1 MKVWGPLVLSL
12 VVCGLVHAAPMM
24 TESAGLSSTIETAG
38 AGNRH
43 QNEGVVD
50 RTCPTT
56 PNSGAL
62 PEPASVALMGIG
74 LGLASLVRRKK

>member
-1 MKVWGPLVLSL
+1 MKVWGTLVLSL
-12 VVCGLVHAAPMM
+12 VVCGMAHAAPM
-24 TESAGLSSTIETAG
+24 TESAGMSSTIETAG

-50 RTCPTT
+50 RNCPPT
-56 PNSGAL
+56 PDSGAL